1 MIILHYILE
10 EPPFQISCKLFIALY
25 GLFINL
31 THLDIV
37 AISNYIR
44 CKALYWKYWHQMG
57 LNVLVQY
64 FPYCFKML
72 TSKLPEWREEIKRFY
87 SQTPYIMLHERVMAL
102 LAVPFVQF
110 LSYLFDWLQLAQS
123 QIWPHVD
130 HQFSTS
136 KLEHC
141 VPFRRDHRSFTLHA
155 LY

>member
-1 MIILHYILE
+1 M
-10 EPPFQISCKLFIALY
+10 Y

-57 LNVLVQY
+57 LNVPAQY

-72 TSKLPEWREEIKRFY
+72 TSKLPEWGEEIKRFY
-87 SQTPYIMLHERVMAL
+87 SQTPHIMLQL
-102 LAVPFVQF
+102 WPFWQCRSYWFCLIF
-110 LSYLFDWLQLAQS
+110 LIGCNLRSPRFGHMWIISSL
-123 QIWPHVD
+123 
-130 HQFSTS
+130 TN

-141 VPFRRDHRSFTLHA
+141 VPFRRDHWSFTLPNFTFSEPKELMLA
-155 LY
+155 LHNV